1 MRKLSLSLLT
11 LSLGVALL
19 PLAQATTTPAQE
31 HLLEQVRLGEASN
44 REDLV
49 RQSLDMEAV
58 YKIMEEYES

>member
-19 PLAQATTTPAQE
+19 PLAQAAATPAQE

-44 REDLV
+44 REDWCAS
-49 RQSLDMEAV
+49 RCTAWS
-58 YKIMEEYES
+58 

>member
-19 PLAQATTTPAQE
+19 PLAQATTTPARE

-44 REDLV
+44 REDWCASRCTV
-49 RQSLDMEAV
+49 WS
-58 YKIMEEYES
+58 

>member
-19 PLAQATTTPAQE
+19 PLAQAATTRLPG

-44 REDLV
+44 REDWCASRCTV
-49 RQSLDMEAV
+49 WS
-58 YKIMEEYES
+58 